1 MSTSEN
7 ESSTPKTAVAEK
19 EKPEGFD
26 TFRVSILS
34 LGHLVNDSYSNL
46 VPPLLPLLKA
56 AYGLSYA
63 ASGMLTT
70 AYTITSSIVQPV
82 FGYYADK
89 HGRRWL
95 VALSTAWVAFFMS
108 LIGLVSYMGLDRS
121 GSYLLLLTLIALAGF
136 GSASYHPQASTMVP
150 RISGDHK
157 GFGVSLFSA
166 GGNMG
171 YAIMP
176 LLVVPATALWG
187 LKGTLVFIIPGFLM
201 SLLLYKYAPEAPQTG
216 AHLRVEELIRD
227 ITSVIKPLMVVSG
240 IVIMRAWV
248 FFGLITFLP
257 LYFAMRN
264 ETSAMASAHMFV
276 LLFFGAIGG
285 LIGGAASDKFG
296 RKFVIVTSLTITGP
310 LLYLALSTSGLAE
323 WALTAMAGAAL
334 LASFSPAVLIAQDL
348 IPNNQGMASG
358 IILGLA
364 IGIGGLGVSLTG
376 AFADGFGLTTAVYS
390 LVLLPVAATLMALAL
405 PGTIK
410 PAFTTEGTEK

>member
-1 MSTSEN
+1 MSTLEN
-7 ESSTPKTAVAEK
+7 ESSTLKTVSV
-19 EKPEGFD
+19 EKPKRFD
-26 TFRVSILS
+26 AFRVSLLA

-56 AYGLSYA
+56 AYDLSYA

-70 AYTITSSIVQPV
+70 VYTITSSIVQPV

-108 LIGLVSYMGLDRS
+108 LIGLISYMGLDKS

-166 GGNMG
+166 GGNLG

-176 LLVVPATALWG
+176 LLVVPVTALWG
-187 LKGTLVFIIPGFLM
+187 LKGTVIFLIPGFLM
-201 SLLLYKYAPEAPQTG
+201 TLLLYKYAPEAPQTG
-216 AHLRVEELIRD
+216 AHLRLEELIKD
-227 ITSVIKPLMVVSG
+227 ITSVIRPLLVVTG
-240 IVIMRAWV
+240 VVVMRAWV
-248 FFGLITFLP
+248 FLGLITFLP
-257 LYFAMRN
+257 LYFSFRN
-264 ETSAMASAHMFV
+264 ESPTTASVHLFI
-276 LLFFGAIGG
+276 LLLFGAIGG
-285 LIGGAASDKFG
+285 LIGGAASDKYG
-296 RKFVIVTSLTITGP
+296 RKFVIVASLLITGP
-310 LLYLALSTSGLAE
+310 LLYLALSTNGLVE
-323 WALTAMAGAAL
+323 WVLTAMAGAAL

-348 IPNNQGMASG
+348 IPKNQGMASG

-364 IGIGGLGVSLTG
+364 IGIGGLGVSITG
-376 AFADGFGLTTAVYS
+376 GFADVFGIAAAVFS
-390 LVLLPVAATLMALAL
+390 LVLLPVLGFLIALLL
-405 PGTIK
+405 PGSIL
-410 PAFTTEGTEK
+410 PQRR